1 MNPQE
6 QQQQQQHEQH
16 QHQHQQHQHQH
27 AVDFLNTLLAKKDL
41 IRCIELLH
49 EVAKSVLLY
58 NNGVLDD
65 LVAFLWTVFYDFY
78 CEYNIDYA
86 KTLQQLCA
94 EMSISNVHT
103 ILTTICHQWFNMPIS
118 SFVFKMRYKNPDST
132 TVLYK
137 GTLAWLSEYD
147 TPYHTLLR
155 AIKKEH
161 HSNVYYYI
169 KKLLAGAV
177 GANAVGAN
185 ASSIIQVL
193 CNYYKHSLMSAVCDC
208 DAICDVTRVF
218 AVYAY
223 LMRKD
228 TKTNVEQPQDS
239 GGGGD
244 SGGIVPPVPEIVP
257 DKAFNDI
264 ILRQNIIQRLTNDT
278 TFIELQHA
286 FYDFQVS
293 VAEAN
298 KDDDDADVNAD
309 DADIILVKTREHL
322 EKIAAYIETQ
332 LTEDEWALYSGA
344 PPPEAYMDQYCVTTT
359 ANDETSSKIQIRPDM
374 LDPDLLV

>member
-1 MNPQE
+1 MNPHE
-6 QQQQQQHEQH
+6 HKQQQHH
-16 QHQHQQHQHQH
+16 QHQHKHHQHQHKHQQQH

-65 LVAFLWTVFYDFY
+65 LVAFLWTVYYDFY

-86 KTLQQLCA
+86 KTLQQHCA

-103 ILTTICHQWFNMPIS
+103 TLTTICHQWFNMPIS
-118 SFVFKMRYKNPDST
+118 SFVFRMRYKNPDST

-177 GANAVGAN
+177 VGAN

-193 CNYYKHSLMSAVCDC
+193 CNYYKHSLMSAVCDDAKC
-208 DAICDVTRVF
+208 DAVCEVTRVF

-228 TKTNVEQPQDS
+228 TKTNVEQPQD
-239 GGGGD
+239 GD
-244 SGGIVPPVPEIVP
+244 GSSVPPVPEIVP

-298 KDDDDADVNAD
+298 KDDVNADAD